1 MLVSVNW
8 LKDYVDIDVPVKEF
22 ADRMILSGSNIETVE
37 EMGNKFSKI
46 QVAKIVKI
54 DPHPNA
60 DKLVI
65 CQLDVGEDELLQVVT
80 GAKNVF
86 EGATVPVI
94 RHGGKLPDG
103 TVIKKGKLRGEVSNG
118 MLCSAAEMGYD
129 DKVIAQDIKDGI
141 WILDDSFKPGTDI
154 REALQLEDSVIDF
167 EITPNRPD
175 CLSMIGMAREAAAV
189 FGKELK
195 YPEVSAENE
204 EGDVNDYIS
213 VENKR
218 PDLCPRY
225 TARVIKDV
233 KIGPSPWWMQKRLM
247 HGGMRPVNNI
257 VDITNFVMMEYGQPL
272 HAFDIRHLEG
282 GKIIVDTAE
291 DGAKFTTLDGT
302 ERELDSS
309 MLMINDAAKPV
320 AVAGV
325 MGGLNS
331 EILEDTNTVV
341 LESANF
347 NGDSVRLTAKK
358 LGLRTEAS
366 GKFEKGIDANLCA
379 RAADRVCRL
388 IEMLDCG
395 TVVGGSVD
403 VYPEVQEARPLDV
416 RVSRINKVLGTD
428 ISGDTMVEIFRS
440 LEMEADRKDD
450 IIHVVPPTIR
460 QDLNIE
466 EDYVEEVARMYGYD
480 KLPTTLPSGVSAA
493 SMTRNET
500 VRSRA
505 RDILT
510 AYGLDEILTYSFVN
524 PDSVDK
530 VNVSETDLMHRNFVK
545 IINPLGEDTSV
556 MRTMLIPSMMSTLE
570 RNYARGNKE
579 AGLFEIG
586 KIFND
591 SKINCDGMPAEAEG
605 LCIGLYGGDA
615 DFFVL
620 KGYIE
625 GLLQHLGITDA
636 EYVAESGLATYHPG
650 RCANI
655 ISNGE
660 MIGTMGQI
668 RPDVAERYGI
678 SEEVYSCELLFSVII
693 GQTDTEVI
701 YKPLPKYPAVE
712 RDIAMLVDEKVT
724 VAELEKAI
732 RENGGNILES
742 VELFDVY
749 RGVQIAAGRK
759 SVAFALRYRV
769 PDRTLT
775 DEEVTG
781 RQHKIVESLEEKF
794 GAGLRKM

>member
-524 PDSVDK
+524 PDNVDK

-794 GAGLRKM
+794 GAELRKM

>member
-1 MLVSVNW
+1 
-8 LKDYVDIDVPVKEF
+8 
-22 ADRMILSGSNIETVE
+22 
-37 EMGNKFSKI
+37 
-46 QVAKIVKI
+46 
-54 DPHPNA
+54 
-60 DKLVI
+60 
-65 CQLDVGEDELLQVVT
+65 
-80 GAKNVF
+80 
-86 EGATVPVI
+86 
-94 RHGGKLPDG
+94 
-103 TVIKKGKLRGEVSNG
+103 
-118 MLCSAAEMGYD
+118 
-129 DKVIAQDIKDGI
+129 
-141 WILDDSFKPGTDI
+141 
-154 REALQLEDSVIDF
+154 
-167 EITPNRPD
+167 
-175 CLSMIGMAREAAAV
+175 
-189 FGKELK
+189 
-195 YPEVSAENE
+195 
-204 EGDVNDYIS
+204 
-213 VENKR
+213 
-218 PDLCPRY
+218 
-225 TARVIKDV
+225 
-233 KIGPSPWWMQKRLM
+233 
-247 HGGMRPVNNI
+247 
-257 VDITNFVMMEYGQPL
+257 
-272 HAFDIRHLEG
+272 
-282 GKIIVDTAE
+282 
-291 DGAKFTTLDGT
+291 
-302 ERELDSS
+302 
-309 MLMINDAAKPV
+309 
-320 AVAGV
+320 
-325 MGGLNS
+325 
-331 EILEDTNTVV
+331 
-341 LESANF
+341 
-347 NGDSVRLTAKK
+347 
-358 LGLRTEAS
+358 
-366 GKFEKGIDANLCA
+366 
-379 RAADRVCRL
+379 
-388 IEMLDCG
+388 
-395 TVVGGSVD
+395 
-403 VYPEVQEARPLDV
+403 
-416 RVSRINKVLGTD
+416 
-428 ISGDTMVEIFRS
+428 MVEIFRS

-732 RENGGNILES
+732 RENGGNIIES

-794 GAGLRKM
+794 GAELRKM

>member
-620 KGYIE
+620 KGYVE

-794 GAGLRKM
+794 GAELRKM

>member
-794 GAGLRKM
+794 GAELRKM